1 MAIVLNSKGY
11 SSDGITMMVGLNSD
25 GVIQGVYIIEQ
36 TETPGIGDKVANNES
51 DYLEKFV
58 GNKKGEINA
67 DTVAG
72 ATKTSKGLIA
82 GCEKAAELFE
92 QLKGEVLGA

>member
-1 MAIVLNSKGY
+1 
-11 SSDGITMMVGLNSD
+11 MVGLNAD
-25 GVIQGVYIIEQ
+25 GVIQGVYIINQ

-51 DYLEKFV
+51 DYLDQFV
-58 GNKKGEINA
+58 GNKQGEISA

-82 GCEKAAELFE
+82 GCEKAAELFAK
-92 QLKGEVLGA
+92 LKGEVLGA